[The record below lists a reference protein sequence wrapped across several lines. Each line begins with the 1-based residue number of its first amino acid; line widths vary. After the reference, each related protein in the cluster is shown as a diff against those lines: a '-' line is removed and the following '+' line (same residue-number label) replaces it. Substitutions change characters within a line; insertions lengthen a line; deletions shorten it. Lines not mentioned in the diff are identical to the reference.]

1 MSTTTYKIIIVLP
14 GTTGST
20 LVGGKLGYQPL
31 EPVWPDQV
39 MLKAITGGSGN
50 PSVAAGLL
58 EGVLYPGIVSGW
70 FDPSKGYGSLAA
82 SLVGALSQSG
92 PATLVAAQAPFS
104 TITQNTIN
112 QWGLPNT
119 LESSLVI
126 GFAYDWR
133 VDNSTS
139 AALLQ
144 NLLFNI
150 NNLYG
155 SAIDN
160 ITLIGHS
167 MGGIVSR
174 TYLEQLAQPNNSTT
188 DPLFNKINTL
198 ITLGTPHLGAPL
210 AWDAIVGNLNISNY
224 MSVPTLSATQLGEV
238 ETMVEDFL
246 NYVSPPPFDSTYEL
260 LPPIETN
267 LALSTPLQAD
277 VKFIG
282 TPSNGNFSPFDAVAG
297 NDSMPTG
304 LVSAIQG
311 LHDYSLDFLPA
322 NIFLTKLSNGYSNPR
337 QGAAKYYCIYGVSS
351 VYPTCTGV
359 NYTGS
364 TPMWQDV
371 PTAHGGDQIVPIW
384 SATFGY
390 TGPEAA
396 PFLADAPFN
405 AKFVSPTVNPQPPA
419 GSVNHLQLP
428 GSPDAQEQI
437 LIWLGIELL

>member
-1 MSTTTYKIIIVLP
+1 MSTTTYNIIIVLP

-20 LVGGKLGYQPL
+20 LVGGQLGYQPL

-39 MLKAITGGSGN
+39 MLKAINPVMGGN
-50 PSVAAGLL
+50 PSGAASLL
-58 EGVLYPGIVSGW
+58 EGQLYPGIVSGW

-104 TITQNTIN
+104 AIAQNMIN

-126 GFAYDWR
+126 GLAYDWR
-133 VDNSTS
+133 MDNFTS

-155 SAIDN
+155 SAVGN

-167 MGGIVSR
+167 MGGIVCR
-174 TYLEQLAQPNNSTT
+174 TYLELLAKLNNEA
-188 DPLFNKINTL
+188 DPLFNNIKTL

-210 AWDAIVGNLNISNY
+210 AWDAIVDNLNISTY
-224 MSVPTLSATQLGEV
+224 ISGLTLSTKQLGEV

-246 NYVSPPPFDSTYEL
+246 SYVSTPPFDSTYEL
-260 LPPIETN
+260 LPPIESN
-267 LALSTPLQAD
+267 LASSTPLQAD

-282 TPSNGNFSPFDAVAG
+282 TPSNGNFSPFDVVASSG
-297 NDSMPTG
+297 SMPPG
-304 LVSAIQG
+304 LVSAIQSMPA
-311 LHDYSLDFLPA
+311 YSSDFLPA
-322 NIFLTKLSNGYSNPR
+322 NNLLTPLSNGYNKR
-337 QGAAKYYCIYGVSS
+337 QGTAQYYCIYGVSS
-351 VYPTCTGV
+351 VCPTCTGV

-364 TPMWQDV
+364 TPTWQDV
-371 PTAHGGDQIVPIW
+371 PTALGGDQIVPTW

-390 TGPEAA
+390 TGPKAA
-396 PFLADAPFN
+396 PFLADVPYN
-405 AKFVSPTVNPQPPA
+405 AKTVSPTVNPPPPV

-428 GSPDAQEQI
+428 GSPDAQAKI
-437 LIWLGIELL
+437 LSWLGIGLL